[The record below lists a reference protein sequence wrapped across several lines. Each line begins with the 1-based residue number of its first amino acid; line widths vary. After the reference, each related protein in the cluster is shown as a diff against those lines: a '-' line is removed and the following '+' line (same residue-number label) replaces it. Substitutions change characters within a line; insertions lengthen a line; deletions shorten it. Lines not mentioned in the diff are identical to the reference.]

1 MAKEYTPILTPVG
14 RLVWGHPG
22 IARDKVNEKT
32 GETTK
37 EFAGGLAI
45 PKAGEQHWNQTPW
58 GQLIW
63 NAGQAGYGAQAQ
75 SPTFSWKITD
85 GDSTIPNK
93 NGNAPADQEGYKG
106 HWIVAFS
113 SRIAPRLV
121 NANGSA
127 TIAPEAMKTGDWVQI
142 YGSVADNRNSAGQP
156 AQSPGVYLNLEI
168 VALTRPGEEIQARVA
183 VDPRQVGFGNASIP
197 AAALAAPAPAGGG
210 LLPPA
215 PAAAAPAPVAVAPAV
230 GFAAPG
236 APVAPPAA
244 PARQMTAAANG
255 ITYEAYLA
263 SGWTDALL
271 VQHGMM
277 LP

>member
-1 MAKEYTPILTPVG
+1 
-14 RLVWGHPG
+14 
-22 IARDKVNEKT
+22 
-32 GETTK
+32 
-37 EFAGGLAI
+37 
-45 PKAGEQHWNQTPW
+45 
-58 GQLIW
+58 
-63 NAGQAGYGAQAQ
+63 
-75 SPTFSWKITD
+75 
-85 GDSTIPNK
+85 
-93 NGNAPADQEGYKG
+93 
-106 HWIVAFS
+106 
-113 SRIAPRLV
+113 
-121 NANGSA
+121 
-127 TIAPEAMKTGDWVQI
+127 MKTGDWVQI